1 MFETCERYDIS
12 MDRWAKYPPLNIG
25 RAFHSSCGYEG
36 RFVFVMCGLVYFRE
50 QFEVQDE
57 NNPGISFIKEEFYW
71 RMSNTIEMFDSQSKA
86 KGWVPV
92 EIPETPLT
100 VRRSP
105 GLVQINAQDI
115 LIFGGSSDKTLKAI
129 YRYNVNNSTIRRINT
144 G

>member
-1 MFETCERYDIS
+1 
-12 MDRWAKYPPLNIG
+12 
-25 RAFHSSCGYEG
+25 
-36 RFVFVMCGLVYFRE
+36 
-50 QFEVQDE
+50 
-57 NNPGISFIKEEFYW
+57 
-71 RMSNTIEMFDSQSKA
+71 MSNTIEMFDSQSKA

-92 EIPETPLT
+92 DIPETPLT

-105 GLVQINAQDI
+105 GIIQINAQDI